1 MSNLAYGTFTITNL
15 STVTSVDVYYY
26 NSTSS
31 TSLSGGSWSTDTP
44 TWANNKYIWSK
55 TVTTWEQGVT
65 TQSEPVCIT
74 GQKGSTG
81 ATGQSVTKITQ
92 QYALSTSSTTAPST
106 GWSTTMPAF
115 ESGKFY
121 WTRSEIVWANPT
133 STTYTTAV
141 LANGITSANTNAE
154 TAKTDAASAVSTANT
169 ANQTANTAN
178 QTANTANQTAQ
189 NAVSVANG
197 KSTIYYSNS
206 KPTGGTYKAG
216 DTWFFLTEDGYRIYE
231 YDTTSSDWVQKS
243 MDGKSITAGTV
254 TAAQI
259 QAGAITTNKLAT
271 NAIKSTNYQAGTA
284 PYSNAGT
291 FLDLSN
297 GNIYSPNF
305 GINNTN
311 DNITDGAYIKGS
323 IYAYNGTIGQSNT
336 NYWYIGN
343 YRGYDQQPSAY
354 IKGNGTAT
362 IQLGSSNTWRLNT
375 NRIHTAWNDD
385 SNSGNAYRL
394 HYPVFEDKYWDMG
407 VHVPT
412 SKTDKFLYIRSSDP
426 NNAAISNSNTL
437 ENLSNDINDAIGD
450 YWNYQFYVTSEGNLY
465 AKNLYILDDN
475 GGITQIAGTSA
486 PYLLKSGGDISG
498 NLTIGGTLKISNSV
512 LNKSGN
518 AITLQTSLTSTTAAT
533 LTGNSTSPISIGVTG
548 TLPTSNGGTGNTS
561 YNAGGVV
568 YADNS
573 SPKKLLS
580 TAAGTSGYLLKSG
593 GTGAPTWVDPGTL
606 TVAAATKATQD
617 GDGNVIKT
625 TYLKLTGGNVT
636 GPVSFGDSVSIDD
649 LNAGT
654 LIVTGNSS
662 FTNNAQFNTINGV
675 AVGSSPKF
683 TDTTYA
689 FDNGYS
695 ASNNKGATVLTVT
708 NAIGALNVNPING
721 ATNKTLTSISETA
734 GKISATY
741 SNISIT
747 KSQVSD
753 FPTSMPASDVSAWAK
768 ANTKPSYKQDEILPL
783 LSKTFTGVIG
793 TENNWANATF
803 FFGSIKPA
811 TWGEIWRIKYRIK
824 VFVPGQ
830 PNYNQMADVMISGRA
845 GDLKAYASLNTI
857 GAYYVCYYHE
867 LYRMKEAGF
876 NNGYGHSLGV
886 RFYSAYVPTDTNYKR
901 TIDVEI
907 LETENCT
914 FSFYDSCLTY
924 ANIPGTGSTNYN
936 TYTEMD
942 FVNNGLQETRD
953 NNDVNY
959 YNRQNYTSRT
969 TSAAL
974 YRYQICLTK
983 SDGTLVP
990 INSVNNSVATNK
1002 TLTIDSFD
1010 PFGEIFYWA
1019 STNTYA
1025 ANANIGSSNL
1035 YRQYLADLRYSFNC
1049 GGYDTT
1055 PTLTA
1060 RMPLYLVATPQADGT
1075 AKLYIEPLSMYL
1087 PSSEDRLI
1095 YIYLGRVYEDTKPYR
1110 VALSLNHPVY
1120 EYRNGAVR
1128 LYTGLKSETAAS
1140 GGTNVS
1146 LVTTGQKYLWNSKT
1160 NNTGTVTSVAASG
1173 SGGITIGGSPI
1184 TTSGTLAIG
1193 LNLSTAIN
1201 GLGEGSSPA
1210 NRNDYIVA
1218 QYAGGGTTTT
1228 TYHRRKLSNIF
1239 AALSADDIPNLAWSK
1254 ITSGNDDLKAIE
1266 ALTGTSGLLKK
1277 TAANTWTLDTTSYV
1291 PTSRTI
1297 NGHALSGNISIS
1309 KTDVGLGTVANALQI
1324 IDIGSN
1330 DAGQLV
1336 LTYGD
1341 NTTATRA
1348 VSITA
1353 TTSSSVAKAE
1363 ALNTGGKKVG
1373 DSNKP
1378 VYFGTDG
1385 KPVAISYTIEKSVP
1399 ADAIFPKFE
1408 GTYNESTNKAATV
1421 STVTNAINALDG
1433 NLNNTTPGAGK
1444 TLTAFSQTD
1453 GKISATFGNISI
1465 TKSQISDFPTSL
1477 TPTAHTHGNIS
1488 NTGTITSTAVALG
1501 NGDNLLFA
1509 DSSNGGKIERSSITI
1524 GTGTSKYL
1532 RQDGTWGTP
1541 AGTYSLPVATDS
1553 VRGGVKIGYSSSGK
1567 NYAVQL
1573 SSQKMYVNVPWSDTT
1588 YSAGAGL
1595 SLSGTTFNHSNSVT
1609 AGTAGTSSATSSTNR
1624 TIAVPYITYDAQGHI
1639 TGSGTHTHTID
1650 TYPEAYLVW
1659 GGRNLAGNVTPVGMS
1674 ISTEHSAN
1682 RIAYLNPA
1690 AIAIEY
1696 TTNGGSTWADSGYT
1710 NDEKMWLCTGNQSI
1724 VIGQSKS
1731 GYSQSTALTTNH
1743 WTRITLTGQNG
1754 STGYVYTDPKKLL
1767 INISSALRLNC
1778 LIEYK
1783 TGVSEASWQTFGTYT
1798 VSGWSGWND
1807 IPLILGTFGGDS
1819 TKTNNN
1825 WYLRFTFKVTSTR
1838 SDSYKGYATVLGL
1851 RLFGTNNWTS
1861 ASLKNN
1867 KGPISSTGHLYSY
1880 DTAANATFP
1889 AQVTATQFN
1898 GELNGNANT
1907 ATTATTAETL
1917 TNKVLDSLTL
1927 NSTAGSFT
1935 FQGDGV
1941 PWDGTDWV
1949 GLQVGSNN
1957 DKFQI
1962 HALNGTTLEYRQNDS
1977 GGTNSNW
1984 GDWYS
1989 LLSAG
1994 NYTDYTVKKD
2004 GTGAT
2009 GSWGISITGNAA
2021 TATKAT
2027 QDGSGNVITNTYLKK
2042 AGDSTTGG
2050 LAINASNSYGSYNEG
2065 LRINAGARTYATLLL
2080 GGTNNSTSGTN
2091 DGAFWLGVYNT
2102 SSYTRRLM
2110 IAHNGST
2117 ATNTYFYSS
2126 SASQVSPALHLGA
2139 SGTITSGN
2147 ADAITGGTVYTALTQ
2162 GYVTL
2167 TTEQTISG
2175 RKTFENLAAVTFKP
2189 SSGTDN
2195 CSINYDSTLGALVF
2209 SF

>member
-15 STVTSVDVYYY
+15 SAVTSVDVYYY

-92 QYALSTSSTTAPST
+92 QYALGTSSTTAPST
-106 GWSTTMPAF
+106 GWSTTMPTF

-141 LANGITSANTNAE
+141 LANGITSANTTAAVANTNAQ
-154 TAKTDAASAVSTANT
+154 SAVTTANSADSKADNAISTANT
-169 ANQTANTAN
+169 ANE
-178 QTANTANQTAQ
+178 TAQ

-197 KSTIYYSNS
+197 KNAIYYSNS
-206 KPTGGTYKAG
+206 KPTGGTYRAG
-216 DTWFFLTEDGYRIYE
+216 DTWFYLTDDGYRIYE
-231 YDTTSSDWVQKS
+231 YDKTSSDWVQKS
-243 MDGKSITAGTV
+243 MDGKSITAGTI

-271 NAIKSTNYQAGTA
+271 DAIKSTNYQAGTA

-362 IQLGSSNTWRLNT
+362 IQLGSSGTWRLNT

-394 HYPVFEDKYWDMG
+394 HYPIFEDKYWDMG

-498 NLTIGGTLKISNSV
+498 NLTIGGTLKISGNI
-512 LNKSGN
+512 LNKNGSN
-518 AITLQTSLTSTTAAT
+518 ITLQTSLTSTAAAT

-568 YADNS
+568 YADGS

-625 TYLKLTGGNVT
+625 TYFKLTGGNIT
-636 GPVSFGDSVSIDD
+636 GPVNFGDSVAIDD

-654 LIVTGNSS
+654 LIVTGNAS
-662 FTNNAQFNTINGV
+662 FTNNINANTINGV
-675 AVGSSPKF
+675 AVGSNPKF

-753 FPTSMPASDVSAWAK
+753 FPASMPASDVSDWAK
-768 ANTKPSYKQDEILPL
+768 ASTKPSYHFNEIQPL
-783 LSKTFTGVIG
+783 STKTYTGVIA
-793 TENNWANATF
+793 TANDQNNGALYFMKIQPQNYGKTWSIRYKVTATIDGVSIAN
-803 FFGSIKPA
+803 GSGYESSQVYLNGMRDA
-811 TWGEIWRIKYRIK
+811 YSSYRAWNDIT
-824 VFVPGQ
+824 
-830 PNYNQMADVMISGRA
+830 
-845 GDLKAYASLNTI
+845 NTS
-857 GAYYVCYYHE
+857 YRPYYYHCF
-867 LYRMKEAGF
+867 YRAKEAGIT
-876 NNGYGHSLGV
+876 NGYGHALGIHL
-886 RFYSAYVPTDTNYKR
+886 RYSYNPTTVANSR
-901 TIDVEI
+901 TVTFEI
-907 LETENCT
+907 LEVEGCT
-914 FSFYDSCLTY
+914 VTFLDAPLTY
-924 ANIPGTGSTNYN
+924 PNWPGTGSTNYN
-936 TYTEMD
+936 TYNNFDAVTPGMTESGD
-942 FVNNGLQETRD
+942 R
-953 NNDVNY
+953 NDVNY
-959 YNRQNYTSRT
+959 YNRTNYSSRT

-974 YRYQICLTK
+974 YRYQFCLTK
-983 SDGTLVP
+983 SDGTLIPV
-990 INSVNNSVATNK
+990 NSVNNSVATNK

-1010 PFGEIFYWA
+1010 PFGEIFYWN
-1019 STNTYA
+1019 STSTYA
-1025 ANANIGSSNL
+1025 ANANMGDGAL

-1087 PSSEDRLI
+1087 PSSEDGLI
-1095 YIYLGRVYEDTKPYR
+1095 YIYLGKIYPDTKPYR
-1110 VALSLNHPVY
+1110 IALSLNHPIY

-1128 LYTGLKSETAAS
+1128 LYTGLKSEIAAS

-1173 SGGITIGGSPI
+1173 SGGISISGSPI

-1201 GLGEGSSPA
+1201 GLGEGTSAA
-1210 NRNDYIVA
+1210 NRDDYAVV

-1228 TYHRRKLSNIF
+1228 SYHRRKLSNVF
-1239 AALSADDIPNLAWSK
+1239 KALIADDIPNLAWSK

-1266 ALTGTSGLLKK
+1266 NLTGTNGLLKK
-1277 TAANTWTLDTTSYV
+1277 TAANTWSLDTTSYV
-1291 PTSRTI
+1291 PTFRTI
-1297 NGHALSGNISIS
+1297 NGYVLSNNVTIS
-1309 KTDVGLGTVANALQI
+1309 KADVGLGSVANALQI
-1324 IDIGSN
+1324 KDIGSN

-1341 NTTATRA
+1341 DTTAVRT

-1363 ALNTGGKKVG
+1363 ALNTKGLKIG

-1385 KPVAISYTIEKSVP
+1385 KPIAIDYTIEKSVP

-1433 NLNNTTPGAGK
+1433 NLNSTTPGAGK
-1444 TLTAFSQTD
+1444 TLTAFSQTN

-1465 TKSQISDFPTSL
+1465 TKSQITDFPDTL
-1477 TPTAHTHGNIS
+1477 TPAAHTHGNIS
-1488 NTGTITSTAVALG
+1488 NIGTITSTTVALG
-1501 NGDNLLFA
+1501 SGDNLLFA
-1509 DSSNGGKIERSSITI
+1509 DSSNDGKIEKSSITI
-1524 GTGTSKYL
+1524 GTGTTKYL

-1573 SSQKMYVNVPWSDTT
+1573 SSQKMYVNVPWFDTT
-1588 YSAGAGL
+1588 YSAGTGL
-1595 SLSGTTFNHSNSVT
+1595 SLSGTTFNNDGVLGIKGNSETNYRTGQVNLTAANIGAVNLTGDTMTGDLIVPRTRVANTYYGVSFGRTTGTPVETILYTGIKWMSGKHMPIVHITGYAYGLNSPVEFKIGFYIYQNKIGWCGVTNMGAWEPQVYLFKHTQNSVDYVAVGLAGSCYFLQLCADIQDQMGKFTGIDLDAEKWSWSFLTT
-1609 AGTAGTSSATSSTNR
+1609 AGTIPAVDAGVSC
-1624 TIAVPYITYDAQGHI
+1624 IKVPYK
-1639 TGSGTHTHTID
+1639 
-1650 TYPEAYLVW
+1650 
-1659 GGRNLAGNVTPVGMS
+1659 
-1674 ISTEHSAN
+1674 AN
-1682 RIAYLNPA
+1682 
-1690 AIAIEY
+1690 
-1696 TTNGGSTWADSGYT
+1696 
-1710 NDEKMWLCTGNQSI
+1710 
-1724 VIGQSKS
+1724 
-1731 GYSQSTALTTNH
+1731 
-1743 WTRITLTGQNG
+1743 
-1754 STGYVYTDPKKLL
+1754 
-1767 INISSALRLNC
+1767 
-1778 LIEYK
+1778 
-1783 TGVSEASWQTFGTYT
+1783 
-1798 VSGWSGWND
+1798 
-1807 IPLILGTFGGDS
+1807 IL
-1819 TKTNNN
+1819 K
-1825 WYLRFTFKVTSTR
+1825 
-1838 SDSYKGYATVLGL
+1838 
-1851 RLFGTNNWTS
+1851 
-1861 ASLKNN
+1861 
-1867 KGPISSTGHLYSY
+1867 P
-1880 DTAANATFP
+1880 ANATH
-1889 AQVTATQFN
+1889 ADTATS
-1898 GELNGNANT
+1898 
-1907 ATTATTAETL
+1907 AEGL
-1917 TNKVLDSLTL
+1917 TNKTLDSLTI
-1927 NSTAGSFT
+1927 NSTAGTFS
-1935 FQGDGV
+1935 FQGNNI

-1994 NYTDYTVKKD
+1994 NYTNYTVKKD

-2009 GSWGISITGNAA
+2009 GSWDISITGTSSNVTGTVAVGNGGTGA
-2021 TATKAT
+2021 TSFT
-2027 QDGSGNVITNTYLKK
+2027 SG
-2042 AGDSTTGG
+2042 
-2050 LAINASNSYGSYNEG
+2050 
-2065 LRINAGARTYATLLL
+2065 TLLIGNGTGAIGTRTIKNLTAKGNL
-2080 GGTNNSTSGTN
+2080 GWTNNSTDIDIPTINTLTYWDGRYNSSSSNLTYCIK
-2091 DGAFWLGVYNT
+2091 GAFGDAAIKGVVTTLNT
-2102 SSYTRRLM
+2102 SSNLPT
-2110 IAHNGST
+2110 AGAVST
-2117 ATNTYFYSS
+2117 A
-2126 SASQVSPALHLGA
+2126 LG
-2139 SGTITSGN
+2139 N
-2147 ADAITGGTVYTALTQ
+2147 
-2162 GYVTL
+2162 YVTL

-2175 RKTFENLAAVTFKP
+2175 HKTFSNLVTFKN
-2189 SSGTDN
+2189 STGSEYCN
-2195 CSINYDSTLGALVF
+2195 INYNQTLGALVF
-2209 SF
+2209 SFG